1 MRTETT
7 QLQILHK
14 AIAINRA
21 QYCQKERHINQ
32 WNRTKSLE
40 IDQLKEGNWPF
51 WRNKDWKVVE
61 KELLFQQMV
70 LEQLDFPMQKT
81 KIDIDLNLSQKLT
94 QNGS

>member
-1 MRTETT
+1 M
-7 QLQILHK
+7 
-14 AIAINRA
+14 
-21 QYCQKERHINQ
+21 
-32 WNRTKSLE
+32 
-40 IDQLKEGNWPF
+40 
-51 WRNKDWKVVE
+51 E